1 MSTITPAH
9 LSESTILQEI
19 CDRLNDGASEHHD
32 TARPVVASIKV
43 VLRFNKER
51 GRSEFTATTS
61 ATLPK
66 GERDSVTKK
75 TRAEFLLALSQDVDG
90 QQRID
95 Q

>member
-1 MSTITPAH
+1 MNAITPAH
-9 LSESTILQEI
+9 LSGSTILQEI
-19 CDRLNDGASEHHD
+19 CDRLNDGAAEHQD

-43 VLRFNKER
+43 ALRFNKER

-75 TRAEFLLALSQDVDG
+75 TRAEFLLALSHEVEG

>member
-1 MSTITPAH
+1 MNTITPTH

-19 CDRLNDGASEHHD
+19 CDHLNDGAAEHQD

-43 VLRFNKER
+43 TLRFNKER

-75 TRAEFLLALSQDVDG
+75 TRAEFLMALNGDAEG

-95 Q
+95 E